1 MSRVFAQARASC
13 PKSSPRIIRQTQ
25 WPQISVPRPILS
37 DNICASLEQTNKHMA
52 KDKAKIVIVG
62 GGFGGLF
69 TALDLAGTSD
79 VTLINDEDHFLF
91 KPMLY
96 EYLSGEVEAWHI
108 APDCKDLLEGKATFV
123 RGVAEAIDLDNRS
136 VRLAG
141 NQALPYDILVFSPG
155 AMTNYAG
162 VDGAEEFSLPFRTL
176 NDANHLRRRM
186 TEVLDRIA
194 PDAAPQDTREAL
206 TFVVVGGGA
215 SGVELSTKMADLL
228 RDAVKRR
235 ALRGEPRVVIV
246 EMADRLVPGMGEE
259 IRRFV
264 ENALGEARVEV
275 HTNTRVMRVSA
286 NSITLDHNQ
295 RQTELTT
302 SAVVWV
308 AGVRPSPL
316 LESLKVERDS
326 RGLIPVEP
334 TLQLRERPEVFALGD
349 IAFYSDVV
357 PTLAGTAQL
366 AFQESSLCAQN
377 IRAFIEGHELKSK
390 RFVELGEAVSLGTEH
405 AAVLT
410 GGKVIGGPLARQARF
425 ALYTARLPTWHHR
438 LRVGASWFFEG
449 TAPRPLQPLR
459 F

>member
-1 MSRVFAQARASC
+1 MRENN
-13 PKSSPRIIRQTQ
+13 P
-25 WPQISVPRPILS
+25 
-37 DNICASLEQTNKHMA
+37 
-52 KDKAKIVIVG
+52 KIVIVG

-69 TALDLAGTSD
+69 TALDLNGTGQ

-91 KPMLY
+91 RPMLY

-108 APDCKDLLEGKATFV
+108 APDCKELLDNNAKFIRGRAKNIDLSSQTVSLEGRK
-123 RGVAEAIDLDNRS
+123 EP
-136 VRLAG
+136 
-141 NQALPYDILVFSPG
+141 LPYDILVFSPG
-155 AMTNYAG
+155 AVTNYAG
-162 VDGAEEFSLPFRTL
+162 VPGAEEFSLPFRTL

-186 TEVLDRIA
+186 TEALDHVQ
-194 PDAAPQDTREAL
+194 PDSAPQDTRAAL
-206 TFVVVGGGA
+206 TFAVVGGGA

-235 ALRGEPRVVIV
+235 ALRGEPRVVII

-259 IRRFV
+259 IRKYV
-264 ENALGEARVEV
+264 ENALEEYRVEV
-275 HTNTRVMRVSA
+275 HTETRVVRVTER
-286 NSITLDHNQ
+286 SITLEHN
-295 RQTELTT
+295 RSQTELQAA
-302 SAVVWV
+302 AVVWV

-316 LESLKVERDS
+316 IESLEVERDR
-326 RGLIPVEP
+326 RGLIVVEP
-334 TLQLRERPEVFALGD
+334 TLQVRSHPNVFALGD
-349 IAFYSDVV
+349 VSFYADVV

-366 AFQESSLCAQN
+366 AFQESHLCAQN
-377 IRAFIEGHELKSK
+377 IRAFIEGHELKS
-390 RFVELGEAVSLGTEH
+390 RHFAELGEALSLGTEH

-449 TAPRPLQPLR
+449 TQPRPLQPLG